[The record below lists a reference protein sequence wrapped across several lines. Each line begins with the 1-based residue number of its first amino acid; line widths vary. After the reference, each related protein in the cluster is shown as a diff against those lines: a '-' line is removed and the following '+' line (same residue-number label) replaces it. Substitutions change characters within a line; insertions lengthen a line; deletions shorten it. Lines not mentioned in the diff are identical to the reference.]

1 MLYQVSIH
9 SSYSWV
15 IPHCMSI
22 SHFFPSSVDGQRV
35 VSPLWLLQIM
45 LLWTFVHKFLVDMF
59 SFLLSIFLRVD
70 LLDAAVTLFNL
81 VRNCHAVFHTAPF
94 YIPMRNV
101 SGFQFV
107 HIFSTLVM
115 LILCFFLF
123 FFLIVAI
130 LVSMKYIW
138 LYSFWFVFP
147 KWLRILSIFSNAYW
161 HSFFVL
167 FFH

>member
-1 MLYQVSIH
+1 M
-9 SSYSWV
+9 
-15 IPHCMSI
+15 IPHCMNI
-22 SHFFPSSVDGQRV
+22 SHFFPSSVDGQWV

-94 YIPMRNV
+94 YIPIRNV

-107 HIFSTLVM
+107 HIFSTFVM
-115 LILCFFLF
+115 LILCSFLFSFFDCSHPSEYEVYLIVFFLMC
-123 FFLIVAI
+123 
-130 LVSMKYIW
+130 VSLMTED
-138 LYSFWFVFP
+138 FE
-147 KWLRILSIFSNAYW
+147 
-161 HSFFVL
+161 HL
-167 FFH
+167 FKCLLA